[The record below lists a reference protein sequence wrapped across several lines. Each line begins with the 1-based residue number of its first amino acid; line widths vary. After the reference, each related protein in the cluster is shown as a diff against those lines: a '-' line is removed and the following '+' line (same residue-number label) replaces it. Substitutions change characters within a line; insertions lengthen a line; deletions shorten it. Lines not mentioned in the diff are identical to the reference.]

1 MNNHY
6 NPYEDYDEIIPR
18 EVQESLNE
26 GDKYVVRDDYMSD
39 EELAENGAAVIVCLF
54 ISVLLLIA
62 LAVGFCITFFK

>member
-6 NPYEDYDEIIPR
+6 SPYEDYDEIIPR
-18 EVQESLNE
+18 EVQKSLNE
-26 GDKYVVRDDYMSD
+26 GDKYVVRDDYMSN

>member
-39 EELAENGAAVIVCLF
+39 EELAENRAAVIVCLF

>member
-6 NPYEDYDEIIPR
+6 TPYEDYDEIIPR

>member
-6 NPYEDYDEIIPR
+6 SPYEDYDEIIPR

-39 EELAENGAAVIVCLF
+39 EVLAENGAAVIVCLF

>member
-6 NPYEDYDEIIPR
+6 SPYEDYDEIIPR

>member
-26 GDKYVVRDDYMSD
+26 GDKYVVRDDYMSN

>member
-6 NPYEDYDEIIPR
+6 SPYEDYDEIIPR

-54 ISVLLLIA
+54 ISILLLIA

>member
-6 NPYEDYDEIIPR
+6 SPYEDYDEIIPR

-62 LAVGFCITFFK
+62 LAVGFCITYFN

>member
-6 NPYEDYDEIIPR
+6 SPYEDYDEIIPR

-62 LAVGFCITFFK
+62 LAIGFCITFFK

>member
-6 NPYEDYDEIIPR
+6 SPYEDYDEIIPR

-26 GDKYVVRDDYMSD
+26 GDNYVVRDDYMSD

>member
-6 NPYEDYDEIIPR
+6 SPYEDYDEIIPR

-26 GDKYVVRDDYMSD
+26 GDKYVVSDDYMSD